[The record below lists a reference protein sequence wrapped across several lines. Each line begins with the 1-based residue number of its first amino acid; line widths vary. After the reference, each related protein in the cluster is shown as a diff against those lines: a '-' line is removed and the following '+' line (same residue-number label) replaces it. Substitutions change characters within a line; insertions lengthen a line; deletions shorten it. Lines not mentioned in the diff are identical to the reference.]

1 VDWHRGPGRGQDA
14 AAGVAQLLA
23 RAQEELGGPLLGARF
38 LYDARQMF
46 AATREIERAV
56 SAPGTTL
63 YVGFQRAEK
72 LDGEARIY
80 RNLTG
85 QGVQVIAF
93 GTGSPAEM
101 AQVRWVRLPEDH
113 GALENQWFLVTQT
126 PEPIAF
132 VGFET
137 SPSDRIGEGG
147 AADPSRT
154 WAGFV
159 TDDPRLVGAI
169 ASYLHGVA
177 DRAAPPVPDGQGT
190 APSTMLLV
198 ATDDGTDP
206 AYAVSRRAGLDLAR
220 REGATVVLYDRS
232 SESYLVDPYES
243 GPWTSQNHGPAG
255 DRPLDLPELIRLG
268 RRYLAEQVTEGRA
281 LGLQVG
287 AWLARGTGP
296 AALAAACE
304 RLQVDRVVLPDTL
317 ARPSLRDRVLG
328 RTLDAFQ
335 ARLSAKLTLVDDQGA
350 LVDA

>member
-1 VDWHRGPGRGQDA
+1 VDWHRGPGTGEKA

-72 LDGEARIY
+72 LDGEAPIY
-80 RNLTG
+80 RNLTR

-93 GTGSPAEM
+93 GTGTPTEVPE
-101 AQVRWVRLPEDH
+101 VRWVRLPEDH
-113 GALENQWFLVTQT
+113 GALANQWFLVTQT

-137 SPSDRIGEGG
+137 SPSDRIGQGG
-147 AADPSRT
+147 ATDPSRT

-159 TDDPRLVGAI
+159 TDDPRLVAAI
-169 ASYLHGVA
+169 ASHLQALA
-177 DRAAPPVPDGQGT
+177 DQRAPSARDAPVT

-206 AYAVSRRAGLDLAR
+206 A
-220 REGATVVLYDRS
+220 
-232 SESYLVDPYES
+232 
-243 GPWTSQNHGPAG
+243 
-255 DRPLDLPELIRLG
+255 
-268 RRYLAEQVTEGRA
+268 
-281 LGLQVG
+281 
-287 AWLARGTGP
+287 
-296 AALAAACE
+296 
-304 RLQVDRVVLPDTL
+304 
-317 ARPSLRDRVLG
+317 
-328 RTLDAFQ
+328 
-335 ARLSAKLTLVDDQGA
+335 
-350 LVDA
+350 

>member
-1 VDWHRGPGRGQDA
+1 VDWHRGAGRGEEA
-14 AAGVAQLLA
+14 AAGVAELLA
-23 RAQEELGGPLLGARF
+23 RAQEELGGPLLGAKF
-38 LYDARQMF
+38 LYDARQML

-56 SAPGTTL
+56 SERGTTL

-72 LDGEARIY
+72 LDGEAGIY
-80 RNLTG
+80 RHLTG

-93 GTGSPAEM
+93 GTGTPAEM

-113 GALENQWFLVTQT
+113 GALENQWFLVTQA
-126 PEPIAF
+126 PEPLAF

-137 SPSDRIGEGG
+137 SPPDRIGQGG

-169 ASYLHGVA
+169 ASHLHGLA
-177 DRAAPPVPDGQGT
+177 DQAAPAPDGQLTG
-190 APSTMLLV
+190 PSTMLLV

-206 AYAVSRRAGLDLAR
+206 AYAVCRRADLELAR

-255 DRPLDLPELIRLG
+255 DRPLDIPELLRLG

-287 AWLARGTGP
+287 AWLARGTDP
-296 AALAAACE
+296 AAMAAACQ
-304 RLQVDRVVLPDTL
+304 RLGVDRVVLPDKL
-317 ARPSLRDRVLG
+317 AHPSLRDRVLG

-335 ARLSAKLTLVDDQGA
+335 ARLSAKITLVDGHGA

>member
-1 VDWHRGPGRGQDA
+1 M
-14 AAGVAQLLA
+14 L
-23 RAQEELGGPLLGARF
+23 
-38 LYDARQMF
+38 
-46 AATREIERAV
+46 AATRETERAA
-56 SAPGTTL
+56 STAGTTL

-72 LDGEARIY
+72 LDGEARTY
-80 RNLTG
+80 RHLTR

-93 GTGSPAEM
+93 GTGTPTEVPD
-101 AQVRWVRLPEDH
+101 VRWVRRPEDH
-113 GALENQWFLVTQT
+113 GALANQWFLVTEA

-137 SPSDRIGEGG
+137 SPSDRIGQGG
-147 AADPSRT
+147 ATDPSRT

-159 TDDPRLVGAI
+159 SDDRRLVGAI
-169 ASYLHGVA
+169 ASHLHGLA
-177 DRAAPPVPDGQGT
+177 DQTAAPVPDGRGT

-206 AYAVSRRAGLDLAR
+206 AYAVCRRAGLEVAR
-220 REGATVVLYDRS
+220 REGAAVVLYDRS

-255 DRPLDLPELIRLG
+255 DRPLDLPELVRLG
-268 RRYLAEQVTEGRA
+268 RRYLADQVSEGRA

-304 RLQVDRVVLPDTL
+304 RLQVDRVVLPDQL

-328 RTLDAFQ
+328 RTLAGFQ
-335 ARLSAKLTLVDDQGA
+335 DRLAAKITLVDDQGA

>member
-1 VDWHRGPGRGQDA
+1 VDWHRGPGTGEKA
-14 AAGVAQLLA
+14 AVGVAQLLA
-23 RAQEELGGPLLGARF
+23 RAQEELGGPLLGAKF
-38 LYDARQMF
+38 VYDARQMF

-80 RNLTG
+80 RHLTG

-93 GTGSPAEM
+93 GTGSPAKM

-113 GALENQWFLVTQT
+113 GALANQWFLVTQT

-169 ASYLHGVA
+169 ASYLHGLA
-177 DRAAPPVPDGQGT
+177 DRQAPPVPDGQVT
-190 APSTMLLV
+190 AQSTMLLV

-206 AYAVSRRAGLDLAR
+206 AYAVCRAGR
-220 REGATVVLYDRS
+220 PGG
-232 SESYLVDPYES
+232 
-243 GPWTSQNHGPAG
+243 GPTRGCGGGP
-255 DRPLDLPELIRLG
+255 
-268 RRYLAEQVTEGRA
+268 V
-281 LGLQVG
+281 
-287 AWLARGTGP
+287 
-296 AALAAACE
+296 
-304 RLQVDRVVLPDTL
+304 
-317 ARPSLRDRVLG
+317 
-328 RTLDAFQ
+328 
-335 ARLSAKLTLVDDQGA
+335 
-350 LVDA
+350 

>member
-1 VDWHRGPGRGQDA
+1 VDWHRGPGTGEKA

-46 AATREIERAV
+46 AATREIEQAA
-56 SAPGTTL
+56 SESGTTL
-63 YVGFQRAEK
+63 YVGFQRADK
-72 LDGEARIY
+72 LDGEASIY
-80 RNLTG
+80 RNLTER
-85 QGVQVIAF
+85 GVQVIAF
-93 GTGSPAEM
+93 GTGTPAEIS
-101 AQVRWVRLPEDH
+101 QVRWVRLPEDH
-113 GALENQWFLVTQT
+113 GALENQWFLVTEA
-126 PEPIAF
+126 PEPLAF

-147 AADPSRT
+147 ATDPSRT

-159 TDDPRLVGAI
+159 SDDPRLVGAI
-169 ASYLHGVA
+169 ASHLHGLA
-177 DRAAPPVPDGQGT
+177 DKAAPPAPDGQVP
-190 APSTMLLV
+190 APSTMLV

-206 AYAVSRRAGLDLAR
+206 AYAVCRRAGLEVAR
-220 REGATVVLYDRS
+220 REGAAVVLYDRS

-255 DRPLDLPELIRLG
+255 DRPLDLPELVRLG
-268 RRYLAEQVTEGRA
+268 RRYLAEQVAEGRA
-281 LGLQVG
+281 LGLEVG

-304 RLQVDRVVLPDTL
+304 RLGVDRVVLPDKL

-328 RTLDAFQ
+328 RTLAGFQ
-335 ARLSAKLTLVDDQGA
+335 ARLAAKITLVDDQGA

>member
-1 VDWHRGPGRGQDA
+1 VDWHRGPGSGQDA
-14 AAGVAQLLA
+14 AAGVAELLA
-23 RAQEELGGPLLGARF
+23 RAQQELGGPLLGARF
-38 LYDARQMF
+38 LYDARQML
-46 AATREIERAV
+46 AATREIERAA

-63 YVGFQRAEK
+63 YVGFQRADK
-72 LDGEARIY
+72 LDGQD

-93 GTGSPAEM
+93 GTGTPTEAPE
-101 AQVRWVRLPEDH
+101 VRWVRRPEDH
-113 GALENQWFLVTQT
+113 GALANQWFLVTEA
-126 PEPIAF
+126 PEPLAL

-137 SPSDRIGEGG
+137 SPSDRIGQGG

-159 TDDPRLVGAI
+159 TDDRRLVGAI
-169 ASYLHGVA
+169 ASHLHGLA
-177 DRAAPPVPDGQGT
+177 DRQAPPAPDGQGR
-190 APSTMLLV
+190 ARSTLLLV

-206 AYAVSRRAGLDLAR
+206 AYTMCRRAGLEVAR
-220 REGATVVLYDRS
+220 REGAAVVLYDRS

-255 DRPLDLPELIRLG
+255 DRPLAIPDLLRLG
-268 RRYLAEQVTEGRA
+268 RRYLAEQVAEGRA
-281 LGLQVG
+281 LGLEVG

-304 RLQVDRVVLPDTL
+304 RLGVDRVVLPDQL

-328 RTLDAFQ
+328 RTLAGFQ
-335 ARLSAKLTLVDDQGA
+335 ARLAAKITLVNDQGA

>member
-1 VDWHRGPGRGQDA
+1 MDWHRGPGTGEEA
-14 AAGVAQLLA
+14 AAGVAELLA

-38 LYDARQMF
+38 LYDARQML
-46 AATREIERAV
+46 AATREIEQAV

-72 LDGEARIY
+72 LDGEAPIY

-93 GTGSPAEM
+93 GTGIPTEVPE
-101 AQVRWVRLPEDH
+101 VRWVGRPEDH
-113 GALENQWFLVTQT
+113 GALENQWFLVTQA
-126 PEPIAF
+126 PEPLAF

-137 SPSDRIGEGG
+137 SPADRIGQGG

-169 ASYLHGVA
+169 ASHLHDLA
-177 DRAAPPVPDGQGT
+177 DQAAPPAPDGQVP
-190 APSTMLLV
+190 APSTMLV

-206 AYAVSRRAGLDLAR
+206 AYAVCRRAGLELAR

-232 SESYLVDPYES
+232 SESYLVDPYEY

-255 DRPLDLPELIRLG
+255 DRPLDIPELLRLG
-268 RRYLAEQVTEGRA
+268 RRYLADQVAEGRA

-296 AALAAACE
+296 AAMAAACE
-304 RLQVDRVVLPDTL
+304 RLGVDRVVLPDQL

-328 RTLDAFQ
+328 RTLAAFQ
-335 ARLSAKLTLVDDQGA
+335 DRLSAKLTLVDGQGA

>member
-1 VDWHRGPGRGQDA
+1 
-14 AAGVAQLLA
+14 VAQLLA

-80 RNLTG
+80 RDLTR
-85 QGVQVIAF
+85 QGVEVIAF
-93 GTGSPAEM
+93 GTGTPAEVS
-101 AQVRWVRLPEDH
+101 QVRWVRLPEDH
-113 GALENQWFLVTQT
+113 GALANQWFLVTQT

-137 SPSDRIGEGG
+137 SPPDRIGQGG
-147 AADPSRT
+147 ATDPSRT

-159 TDDPRLVGAI
+159 TDDPRLVVAI
-169 ASYLHGVA
+169 ASHLHGLA
-177 DRAAPPVPDGQGT
+177 DRQAPPALDGHEV
-190 APSTMLLV
+190 ARSTMLLV

-206 AYAVSRRAGLDLAR
+206 AYTVCRRAGLEVAR
-220 REGATVVLYDRS
+220 REGAAVVLYDRS

-255 DRPLDLPELIRLG
+255 DRPLDLPDLLRLG
-268 RRYLAEQVTEGRA
+268 RRYLAEQVSEGRA

-304 RLQVDRVVLPDTL
+304 CLGVDRVVLPDQL

-328 RTLDAFQ
+328 RTLAGFQ
-335 ARLSAKLTLVDDQGA
+335 DRLSAKITLVNDQGA

>member
-23 RAQEELGGPLLGARF
+23 RAQQELGGPLLGAKF
-38 LYDARQMF
+38 VYDARQMF

-72 LDGEARIY
+72 LDGEAPIY
-80 RNLTG
+80 RNLTS

-93 GTGSPAEM
+93 GTGSPAKM

-113 GALENQWFLVTQT
+113 GALANQWFLVTQT

-159 TDDPRLVGAI
+159 TDDPRLVAAI
-169 ASYLHGVA
+169 ASHLHGLA
-177 DRAAPPVPDGQGT
+177 GRAAPPVPDGQVT
-190 APSTMLLV
+190 APSTMLVV

-206 AYAVSRRAGLDLAR
+206 AYTVCRRAGLEVAR
-220 REGATVVLYDRS
+220 REGPRWSCMTGHRS
-232 SESYLVDPYES
+232 RIWSTPMSLGHRPPRTMARPAI
-243 GPWTSQNHGPAG
+243 GPWTSPSCSASAAGTWPSRSPRVERWGCRSGPGWPAG
-255 DRPLDLPELIRLG
+255 PGRQRWPPPVSASGSTGSSSPTSWPAPRCGIASWAARWPASRIGCRPRS
-268 RRYLAEQVTEGRA
+268 
-281 LGLQVG
+281 
-287 AWLARGTGP
+287 
-296 AALAAACE
+296 
-304 RLQVDRVVLPDTL
+304 
-317 ARPSLRDRVLG
+317 PS
-328 RTLDAFQ
+328 
-335 ARLSAKLTLVDDQGA
+335 
-350 LVDA
+350 

>member
-23 RAQEELGGPLLGARF
+23 RAQEELGGPLLGAKF

-113 GALENQWFLVTQT
+113 GALANQWFLVTQT

-147 AADPSRT
+147 ATDPSRT

-159 TDDPRLVGAI
+159 TDDPRLVAAI
-169 ASYLHGVA
+169 ASHLQALA
-177 DRAAPPVPDGQGT
+177 DRQAPLAPDAPVT

-198 ATDDGTDP
+198 ATDDGADP
-206 AYAVSRRAGLDLAR
+206 AYAVCRRAGLEVAR
-220 REGATVVLYDRS
+220 REGAAVVLYDRS
-232 SESYLVDPYES
+232 SESYLVDP
-243 GPWTSQNHGPAG
+243 
-255 DRPLDLPELIRLG
+255 
-268 RRYLAEQVTEGRA
+268 
-281 LGLQVG
+281 
-287 AWLARGTGP
+287 
-296 AALAAACE
+296 
-304 RLQVDRVVLPDTL
+304 
-317 ARPSLRDRVLG
+317 
-328 RTLDAFQ
+328 
-335 ARLSAKLTLVDDQGA
+335 
-350 LVDA
+350 

>member
-1 VDWHRGPGRGQDA
+1 VDWHRGPGTGEKA
-14 AAGVAQLLA
+14 AAGVAELLA

-38 LYDARQMF
+38 LYDAREML

-56 SAPGTTL
+56 SESGTTL

-72 LDGEARIY
+72 LDGEASIY
-80 RNLTG
+80 RDLTG

-93 GTGSPAEM
+93 GTGTPTQVPE
-101 AQVRWVRLPEDH
+101 VRWVRLPEDH
-113 GALENQWFLVTQT
+113 GALANQWFLVTQT

-137 SPSDRIGEGG
+137 SPPDRIGEGG
-147 AADPSRT
+147 AADPART

-169 ASYLHGVA
+169 ASHLHGLA
-177 DRAAPPVPDGQGT
+177 DRQAPAAPDGQEP
-190 APSTMLLV
+190 AHSTMLLV

-206 AYAVSRRAGLDLAR
+206 AYAVCRRAGLDLAR

-255 DRPLDLPELIRLG
+255 DRPLDLPDLFRLG
-268 RRYLAEQVTEGRA
+268 RRYLAEQVAEGRA

-296 AALAAACE
+296 AAMAAACQ
-304 RLQVDRVVLPDTL
+304 RLGVDRVVLPDTL

-328 RTLDAFQ
+328 RTLAGFQ
-335 ARLSAKLTLVDDQGA
+335 ARLEAKITLVNGQGA

>member
-1 VDWHRGPGRGQDA
+1 
-14 AAGVAQLLA
+14 VAELLA
-23 RAQEELGGPLLGARF
+23 RAQQELGGPLLGAKF

-72 LDGEARIY
+72 LDGEAPIY
-80 RNLTG
+80 RNLTS
-85 QGVQVIAF
+85 QGVQVITF
-93 GTGSPAEM
+93 GTGTPAEVPE
-101 AQVRWVRLPEDH
+101 VRWVRLHEDH
-113 GALENQWFLVTQT
+113 DALANQWFLVTQT

-137 SPSDRIGEGG
+137 SPPDRIGEGG

-159 TDDPRLVGAI
+159 TDDRRLVGAI
-169 ASYLHGVA
+169 AGYLQGVS
-177 DRAAPPVPDGQGT
+177 DREAPPALDGHEVAQ
-190 APSTMLLV
+190 STMLLV
-198 ATDDGTDP
+198 ATDDGVDP
-206 AYAVSRRAGLDLAR
+206 AYAACRRAGLEVAR

-255 DRPLDLPELIRLG
+255 KTLLNPNELVRLG
-268 RRYLAEQVTEGRA
+268 RRYLADQVAEGRA

-296 AALAAACE
+296 AAMADACE
-304 RLQVDRVVLPDTL
+304 RLQVQRAILPGKMG
-317 ARPSLRDRVLG
+317 RPSLRDRVLG
-328 RTLDAFQ
+328 RTLADFQ
-335 ARLSAKLTLVDDQGA
+335 ARLPAKITLVNDDGA
-350 LVDA
+350 LAKA